1 MEKKDY
7 ENLMNY
13 RVAMAM
19 VEGMLS
25 QGIITEE
32 EFDKVEAKMCE
43 KYCINISSIFRLCG
57 SK

>member
-19 VEGMLS
+19 AEEMLS
-25 QGIITEE
+25 QGIITKEE
-32 EFDKVEAKMCE
+32 YDKAEEKICE
-43 KYCINISSIFRLCG
+43 KYGINFSSIFRLCG